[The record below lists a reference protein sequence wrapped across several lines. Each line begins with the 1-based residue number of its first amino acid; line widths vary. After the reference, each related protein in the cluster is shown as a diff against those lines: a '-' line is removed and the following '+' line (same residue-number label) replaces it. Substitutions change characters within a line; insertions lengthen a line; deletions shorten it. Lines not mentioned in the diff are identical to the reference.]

1 MAILNKIR
9 QRSLFLILIIAMALF
24 SFVLAD
30 LFKNSDGFSSKAQNV
45 IATINGEDIER
56 DEFMTKVENTQ
67 RQFGASMT
75 STQAMNRVWDQEVNA
90 TILSE
95 QYDEL
100 GISVERDQMRDL
112 LKLGLQSFEEFKNE
126 DGIYDE
132 NKLNEFIANLREISP
147 QTSLLGGSPINY
159 EAWTNYENNIAVG
172 GKQQTYY
179 NLIKAGVSGT
189 LAEGELDYKL
199 ENDNVDIRYVQIPFS
214 SIEDSLVEVTKS
226 DISKYVSEHKESYE
240 VEESRDIYFVEFK
253 EEASLQDEEGI
264 QAELLSLLEDREEYV
279 EAIKGNETVLG
290 FKNTTDDAE
299 FLAANSAL
307 QLYDDYVF
315 KNVLPA
321 AVADSIYNLDKGE
334 VFGPYKD
341 GNMYKISK
349 VIDVKQ
355 IPDSVKVRH
364 ILIPFAGAL
373 QALPTVTKT
382 DEQAKATAD
391 SIYNVIRGNR
401 SKFSDLLEL
410 SSDLVSNAQDGEIEF
425 GYNTGMAPEFKTF
438 SFDNGVGALD
448 VVRTDFGYHIIEV
461 LSQNDKQR
469 AVKVGNLAMEIEPS
483 EETIDKVFTETSK
496 FEIAVLEKPFVDVAG
511 EMEYSVKPV
520 NAIKALDETIPGLGY
535 QRAMVRWAF
544 EDGIKVGSVKR
555 FNLQGGGYAV
565 AVVSSINEEGLM
577 TTEKA
582 SVTALPEIRREK
594 KAEIILSRIS
604 ATALQEIA
612 ATENQT
618 VQTALAINMKNPT
631 ISGAGNEP
639 LVVGTAFGLAE
650 GSVSKP
656 IIGNN
661 GVFIIEVTKK
671 TPGAGLPN
679 YQAAANR
686 LGNSRSGLVNSAIL
700 AALKEAADIE
710 DNRATFY

>member
-299 FLAANSAL
+299 FLAA
-307 QLYDDYVF
+307 
-315 KNVLPA
+315 
-321 AVADSIYNLDKGE
+321 
-334 VFGPYKD
+334 
-341 GNMYKISK
+341 
-349 VIDVKQ
+349 
-355 IPDSVKVRH
+355 
-364 ILIPFAGAL
+364 
-373 QALPTVTKT
+373 
-382 DEQAKATAD
+382 
-391 SIYNVIRGNR
+391 
-401 SKFSDLLEL
+401 
-410 SSDLVSNAQDGEIEF
+410 
-425 GYNTGMAPEFKTF
+425 
-438 SFDNGVGALD
+438 
-448 VVRTDFGYHIIEV
+448 
-461 LSQNDKQR
+461 
-469 AVKVGNLAMEIEPS
+469 PS
-483 EETIDKVFTETSK
+483 TI
-496 FEIAVLEKPFVDVAG
+496 
-511 EMEYSVKPV
+511 
-520 NAIKALDETIPGLGY
+520 
-535 QRAMVRWAF
+535 
-544 EDGIKVGSVKR
+544 
-555 FNLQGGGYAV
+555 
-565 AVVSSINEEGLM
+565 
-577 TTEKA
+577 
-582 SVTALPEIRREK
+582 
-594 KAEIILSRIS
+594 
-604 ATALQEIA
+604 
-612 ATENQT
+612 
-618 VQTALAINMKNPT
+618 
-631 ISGAGNEP
+631 
-639 LVVGTAFGLAE
+639 
-650 GSVSKP
+650 
-656 IIGNN
+656 NN
-661 GVFIIEVTKK
+661 
-671 TPGAGLPN
+671 
-679 YQAAANR
+679 
-686 LGNSRSGLVNSAIL
+686 
-700 AALKEAADIE
+700 
-710 DNRATFY
+710 